1 MSDHAQGLLEE
12 ELTLLQRPEDIQ
24 LTTYGEAN
32 TMEGQPI
39 QGSAPS
45 TLSSVWRDGF
55 DAAKFSV
62 SRSWNSLSKTAK
74 NVILATTGLSALALA
89 FHYGPGVPR
98 DTKVVVTEPEGY
110 RLTDVNASWQN
121 DWPTQEVSQPGE
133 NQRVELHM
141 PPGSEIMMTATNPD
155 GKSVDV
161 SLRPGSSLVEA
172 DSSTLGQFGVR
183 IDDGKWTIGSWIYN
197 PEFKILPG
205 TERVEITI
213 HSVLPWK
220 YDFVSV
226 LK

>member
-1 MSDHAQGLLEE
+1 MPDHDAEDTQGLLEE
-12 ELTLLQRPEDIQ
+12 EHMRLEHPDEIEM
-24 LTTYGEAN
+24 TTYGGASA
-32 TMEGQPI
+32 MEEQPL

-45 TLSSVWRDGF
+45 NPSSAWRDGF

-121 DWPTQEVSQPGE
+121 YWPTHEVSQPGE
-133 NQRVELHM
+133 NQRLELHM

-155 GKSVDV
+155 GEAIDV
-161 SLRPGSSLVEA
+161 SPPS
-172 DSSTLGQFGVR
+172 
-183 IDDGKWTIGSWIYN
+183 
-197 PEFKILPG
+197 P
-205 TERVEITI
+205 
-213 HSVLPWK
+213 
-220 YDFVSV
+220 
-226 LK
+226 